1 MRLFA
6 VVHLTHLASNTSAA
20 ATVGLDQLDHP
31 QARIGSELL
40 ASHAH
45 AALRLRFFD
54 ASLRVRPNSNPKVQ
68 DADGMLPRDP
78 TIPFGMCFVKICT
91 SLDKVLHCTR
101 LTGVATILHTSSP
114 SCVRR
119 QMYWNRSAINNI
131 RPRPT
136 CQYCK
141 LASDRAMLI
150 ALSSFDAA
158 RFCCQSFATLANRS
172 AKKVCMVAVFQ

>member
-1 MRLFA
+1 MMSFCPARSLSYQHVQNAPFRSRPPDTLGLQY
-6 VVHLTHLASNTSAA
+6 HSAA

-54 ASLRVRPNSNPKVQ
+54 ASLRVRPNPNPKVQ

-78 TIPFGMCFVKICT
+78 TILFGMCFVEICT
-91 SLDKVLHCTR
+91 SLEKVLHCTR
-101 LTGVATILHTSSP
+101 PTGVAPILHTSSP

-119 QMYWNRSAINNI
+119 QMYWNRIH
-131 RPRPT
+131 
-136 CQYCK
+136 
-141 LASDRAMLI
+141 
-150 ALSSFDAA
+150 
-158 RFCCQSFATLANRS
+158 
-172 AKKVCMVAVFQ
+172 